1 LPASSPDVDGR
12 KAIVNPEFPFLAA
25 GAVTIVGGAIREKRW
40 PSNSTKAI
48 IGTVTLV
55 IVASAT
61 GNTKVAPLVQAIGLL
76 FLLAAVLATVKA
88 VNKSKKG
95 K

>member
-1 LPASSPDVDGR
+1 M
-12 KAIVNPEFPFLAA
+12 NPEFPFLAA
-25 GAVTIVGGAIREKRW
+25 GAVTIIGGAIKEKRW

-55 IVASAT
+55 LVASAT
-61 GNTKVAPLVQAIGLL
+61 GGTKVAPLVRAIGLL
-76 FLLAAVLATVKA
+76 FLLAAVMATVKVVDKA
-88 VNKSKKG
+88 KKG